1 MRAKLGAALDQTE
14 LVAEKRQLTFGGDG
28 CVDLAQRAGGGV
40 PGIDVEL
47 GLLAGLGGKLPL
59 ALVEPL
65 ERRQPQI
72 DLASDFEQ
80 RWRVARQRL
89 GDIGDRANI
98 VGDVLADLAVAPS
111 GALDEDT
118 VLVAQRD
125 GETIELQLDTEPGHR
140 LTLQA
145 TLRSLIPAPQI
156 VDVEGVVQRHHRDRV
171 SDRRERLV
179 DAAAD
184 PLGDRVRGD
193 QLGIGLLEC
202 NELAVEPIPFGVGD
216 LGGVEFVVLLGVV
229 VEGRPQFVDAVGR
242 RVSV

>member
-1 MRAKLGAALDQTE
+1 M
-14 LVAEKRQLTFGGDG
+14 
-28 CVDLAQRAGGGV
+28 
-40 PGIDVEL
+40 
-47 GLLAGLGGKLPL
+47 

-80 RWRVARQRL
+80 RWSLARQRL

-118 VLVAQRD
+118 VLVAQGD

-193 QLGIGLLEC
+193 QLGIGLLER
-202 NELAVEPIPFGVGD
+202 NEFVVEPIPFGIGD
-216 LGGVEFVVLLGVV
+216 LGCVEFVVLLGVV
-229 VEGRPQFVDAVGR
+229 VESRPQFVDAASR